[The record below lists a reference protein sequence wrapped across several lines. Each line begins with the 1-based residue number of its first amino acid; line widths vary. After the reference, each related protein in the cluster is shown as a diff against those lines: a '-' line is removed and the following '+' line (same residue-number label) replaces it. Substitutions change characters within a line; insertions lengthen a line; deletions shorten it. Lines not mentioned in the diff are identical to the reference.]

1 MTMSLQGNR
10 LEHRYI
16 ERDDH
21 LKTQKTA
28 IYLQAKERGKNTDEK
43 VRDKNPKSMS
53 YRHFIGV
60 QM

>member
-28 IYLQAKERGKNTDEK
+28 IYLQAKERGLQEK
-43 VRDKNPKSMS
+43 PPSQNLDVELSDLRIVRK
-53 YRHFIGV
+53 
-60 QM
+60 